1 MNSKQRQSCV
11 DNMSESLFDLVT
23 AHVKLNNPDDAFAV
37 MNEWIVDGKDPEDGE
52 YEFLFIPDLTATNK
66 H

>member
-1 MNSKQRQSCV
+1 MNKKQRQPGV
-11 DNMSESLFDLVT
+11 YTVSESLFDLVT

-52 YEFLFIPDLTATNK
+52 YEFLFIPDLTATN
-66 H
+66 

>member
-1 MNSKQRQSCV
+1 
-11 DNMSESLFDLVT
+11 MSESLFDLVT

-52 YEFLFIPDLTATNK
+52 YEFLFIADLTATN
-66 H
+66 